1 MQRSTPS
8 LFRLRTG
15 VRIPPPP
22 AFARV
27 TNERASAW
35 RASERVLS
43 LRKLSRRSGRR
54 PRRRTSPRASS
65 WQASEASGKSVAP
78 KPVGRRRTSR
88 RSPVVVLCRQAR
100 QSAGEKCVQYLGLL
114 VQIGRRS
121 CLRTC
126 ASNSRYR
133 VYVLESLT
141 SPERHYTGHTSNEM
155 AVRLSWHN
163 QGRSRHTSKY
173 RPWKVIVSMEFCEER
188 VAVAFER
195 YLKSGSGRAF
205 AKRHFSEHSRPPFTN
220 ETADTLI
227 GP

>member
-27 TNERASAW
+27 TTSELQLGRRAILELCESC
-35 RASERVLS
+35 RAVAAVGRVGGPPGAVQSS
-43 LRKLSRRSGRR
+43 LRRVSPSQ
-54 PRRRTSPRASS
+54 RRRK
-65 WQASEASGKSVAP
+65 W
-78 KPVGRRRTSR
+78 
-88 RSPVVVLCRQAR
+88 
-100 QSAGEKCVQYLGLL
+100 VQYLGLL
-114 VQIGRRS
+114 VQISRGS

-126 ASNSRYR
+126 VSKITYR

-141 SPERHYTGHTSNEM
+141 DPERHYTGHTSDEV

-163 QGRSRHTSKY
+163 QGRSRHTAKY

-205 AKRHFSEHSRPPFTN
+205 AKRHFSDHSRPPFPD